1 MGSKGLKAIL
11 IRRIPGTVKPPAEA
25 RAAITGFHKL
35 VASSER
41 IKVLRDYGTASTV
54 MLTQNLGGL
63 PTRNFSEGRFDG
75 AEALSGE
82 ALRDLILARGGVG
95 TPTEACMAGCVIQC
109 SNIMPDADGGLA
121 VAPLEF
127 ETLGLCGSNL
137 GLDSLDAIARIN
149 RLCNDLGLDTI
160 EIGAALGV
168 MMEAAEAPERVAA
181 GLRPRRAAALRR
193 RRARSR
199 DRGRDRTRGTAGHA
213 GGPGGRG
220 GREGVGRAAGAGG
233 QGPGD
238 ERVRSTRRQGH
249 RRHLR
254 HLAPGRRPHRRAD
267 RLRAGEP
274 PRSRGRGGA
283 LTHGPGAARRL
294 RCAGAVRL
302 QPGRHRPAAGCDP
315 GDAQQR
321 LWPRATRRLAE

>member
-1 MGSKGLKAIL
+1 M
-11 IRRIPGTVKPPAEA
+11 
-25 RAAITGFHKL
+25 
-35 VASSER
+35 
-41 IKVLRDYGTASTV
+41 LRDYGTASTV

-109 SNIMPDADGGLA
+109 SNILPDAEGGLA

-168 MMEAAEAPERVAA
+168 MMEAAEA
-181 GLRPRRAAALRR
+181 GMCHRASTSTRCR
-193 RRARSR
+193 GFGDGARGGR
-199 DRGRDRTRGTAGHA
+199 DRGRDRTRGTAGHV

-220 GREGVGRAAGAGG
+220 GRDRRWACGG
-233 QGPGD
+233 C
-238 ERVRSTRRQGH
+238 R
-249 RRHLR
+249 
-254 HLAPGRRPHRRAD
+254 
-267 RLRAGEP
+267 
-274 PRSRGRGGA
+274 RSR
-283 LTHGPGAARRL
+283 ARR
-294 RCAGAVRL
+294 
-302 QPGRHRPAAGCDP
+302 
-315 GDAQQR
+315 
-321 LWPRATRRLAE
+321 